1 MKTASMS
8 ARPEGIASMRTP
20 LIALSLAVAGAAA
33 VVGMN
38 AGSTVATP
46 ISCPE
51 LPQDRI
57 DGALRTLAPPF
68 PGESWEIGAMGGSV
82 DCTLNW
88 VRLVTPRGTASSP
101 TQILLFDHRKFAGT
115 PTKKANAYTSVVGSA
130 GPGQIT
136 VRFKWLSPQDANAAP
151 SNQADVRFQT
161 MPQSPPRP
169 LDPIPAPV
177 AD

>member
-1 MKTASMS
+1 MFA
-8 ARPEGIASMRTP
+8 PIEGFEDVRTP
-20 LIALSLAVAGAAA
+20 LIALGATAASVAALAGIGIGAGSAGAAP
-33 VVGMN
+33 
-38 AGSTVATP
+38 VA
-46 ISCPE
+46 CPE
-51 LPQDRI
+51 LPQNVI
-57 DGALRTLAPPF
+57 DDALRTIDPPF
-68 PGESWEIGAMGGSV
+68 PGVAWQVEGMGGSV

-88 VRLVTPRGTASSP
+88 VALGIHGTVSSP
-101 TQILLFDHRKFAGT
+101 RQILLFDHRKFAGT

-136 VRFKWLSPQDANAAP
+136 VRFKWVERNDPNAAP
-151 SNQADVRFQT
+151 SGRADVRFQT